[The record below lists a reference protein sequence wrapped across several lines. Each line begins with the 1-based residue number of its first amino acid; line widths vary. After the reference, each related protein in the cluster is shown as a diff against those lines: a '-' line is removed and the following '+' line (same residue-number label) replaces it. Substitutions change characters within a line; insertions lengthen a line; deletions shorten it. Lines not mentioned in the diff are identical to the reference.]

1 MGAMLIS
8 PCFARFLSLTGVKVY
23 HTFSA
28 KPTFKCAECIIQ
40 GEGDTVMQRERICRN
55 WAVGMSKE
63 IYDWMFDRAEKLAA
77 ARQEKVSIDQASQ
90 LRRQSKLTPW

>member
-1 MGAMLIS
+1 
-8 PCFARFLSLTGVKVY
+8 
-23 HTFSA
+23 
-28 KPTFKCAECIIQ
+28 
-40 GEGDTVMQRERICRN
+40 MQRERICRN